1 MSMSGGCV
9 GDGLGR
15 EGARTGSAAAPS
27 GGCAAGVAE
36 RPDCSGPDAG
46 SSAGPGTASGAA
58 AVTDESTGATFGVAP
73 GQVMLDAALDQGI
86 ALAHGCRNGV
96 CGACAVEVLEGA
108 ENTERPDAIEANSLM
123 RFRLPRGARLACRA
137 RVNGA
142 VKIRPA

>member
-36 RPDCSGPDAG
+36 RPDGASSGAG
-46 SSAGPGTASGAA
+46 SSAGAGT
-58 AVTDESTGATFGVAP
+58 VTDESTGATFGVAP